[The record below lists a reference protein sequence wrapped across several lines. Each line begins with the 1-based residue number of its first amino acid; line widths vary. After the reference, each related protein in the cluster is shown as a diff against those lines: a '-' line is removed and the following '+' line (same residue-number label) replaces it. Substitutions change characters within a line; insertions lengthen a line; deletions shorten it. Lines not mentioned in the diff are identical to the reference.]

1 MDISTLLFKSL
12 ALIFLSFTPFVEGES
27 LPWEKDYASALARAK
42 AEKRPLFLM
51 LTATWCGPCKM
62 MESETLPCPAV
73 LSGLEEFVWVKAYED
88 KALNNQ
94 FHLSGYPTLVF
105 LDSARGRVLEQSC
118 GYESPEPFFRHVIAA
133 RRAAGLSLTKDM
145 EKLQSRTFDPD
156 QTKLQAFIDK
166 GDAHGLVEY
175 LAPAREDGMRA
186 CNYFVARLRLPRGV
200 KPADVLAMVY
210 NEYTVPD
217 SGILVIQVPHKGRS
231 VPLRVIVP
239 GCKSIEESIGVEDN
253 VAVAAREFVLEPL
266 SARAAASFS
275 GRVLWPNG
283 QPVSNAIV
291 RICDWDTTRA
301 DSQGRFDFGRVTP
314 GTFVV
319 RGEAP
324 GGEFQEEMTFVAGH
338 ELKKDLALKA
348 VTTVGIRWVL
358 QQQEGSREL
367 TGAGA
372 RAGEAYFSVDHSRF
386 LLSRGAQT
394 RHLYG
399 SDFML
404 MDDWQPVRKF
414 LTQEQTASLEAS
426 KTGAPIFWLYD
437 KMNDKKTGLHAET
450 RRFED
455 IRAVNDGKPYD
466 EKTYFKFLRGEEVRK
481 GQVFT
486 VRCVLKDYYAKMEIT
501 DVTVVPKL

>member
-1 MDISTLLFKSL
+1 VNLRTLLFNSL
-12 ALIFLSFTPFVEGES
+12 ALALLFSAPIVDGES

-62 MESETLPCPAV
+62 LENETLPCPAV
-73 LSGLEEFVWVKAYED
+73 LSALKEFVWIKAYED
-88 KALNNQ
+88 KALNNE
-94 FHLSGYPTLVF
+94 FHLGGYPTLVF
-105 LDSARGRVLEQSC
+105 LDSSSRRVLEQSS
-118 GYESPEPFFRHVIAA
+118 GYEPPESFLRHVIAA

-145 EKLQSRTFDPD
+145 EKLRVWRFVPD
-156 QTKLQAFIDK
+156 QNKLQAFIEK
-166 GDAHGLVEY
+166 GDTDGLFEY
-175 LAPAREDGMRA
+175 LALAKHDATRA
-186 CNYFVARLRLPRGV
+186 CNYFVASLQLPQGV
-200 KPADVLAMVY
+200 RPVDVLAMVY
-210 NEYTVPD
+210 QEYAVPD
-217 SGILVIQVPHKGRS
+217 SGILIIQVPRDGKPVR
-231 VPLRVIVP
+231 LRVIAP
-239 GCKSIEESIGVEDN
+239 GCKCIEDWIGGDN
-253 VAVAAREFVLEPL
+253 KFAVAGREFVLEPL
-266 SARAAASFS
+266 SARDAASFS

-283 QPVSNAIV
+283 QPVSDAIV

-301 DSQGRFDFGRVTP
+301 DTQGRFVFSRVTP

-324 GGEFQEEMTFVAGH
+324 GGEFQEEITFVGGH
-338 ELKKDLALKA
+338 ELKKDLPLKA

-358 QQQEGSREL
+358 QRQEGSREL
-367 TGAGA
+367 TGEDA
-372 RAGEAYFSVDHSRF
+372 RAGEAYFSVDHSRY
-386 LLSRGAQT
+386 LLSRAAQT
-394 RHLYG
+394 RNSYG

-414 LTQEQTASLEAS
+414 LAKEQVAALEAS
-426 KTGAPIFWLYD
+426 KTGAPIFWLFD
-437 KMNDKKTGLHAET
+437 KMNDKKTGLHAEN
-450 RRFED
+450 RRFQE

-466 EKTYFKFLRGEEVRK
+466 EETFFKFLRGEEVRK